1 MGQMQQA
8 VGVSLKA
15 EKILKE
21 MGGDSDEKLVQ
32 IYSLLAMLMMQGQ
45 QFE

>member
-1 MGQMQQA
+1 

-21 MGGDSDEKLVQ
+21 TEGESSENLMDV
-32 IYSLLAMLMMQGQ
+32 YTMLSNLMIEQGNYENALSY
-45 QFE
+45 FE